1 MSDAEDRTIPA
12 TPRRR
17 LLARREGMIPPA
29 ALPAWGASVAVT
41 ILLFPAW
48 WRTTAAAA
56 VTLVRAA
63 GAAGPA
69 PDVRAFLPLL
79 LPTAALVLAAGG
91 VAIGVRVLVD
101 GAGFSAARA
110 LPDLRRVGILSGSRR
125 ILSAATLRRCLAG
138 ALWLAL
144 PSAVAS
150 RSAAALAELVAAS
163 VATLPD
169 GGAAGGLVSHGAT
182 VVPQAFALLLP
193 TLAAAAVVGVLR
205 FLLLR
210 RDAERRIRMTP
221 DEVREE
227 TRDQG
232 APAFGRHRRAPSTAA
247 EASAPVGQVVAGGA

>member
-48 WRTTAAAA
+48 WRRTAVAA
-56 VTLVRAA
+56 VSLVRAA
-63 GAAGPA
+63 GDPGTRLDGWSLIP
-69 PDVRAFLPLL
+69 VL
-79 LPTAALVLAAGG
+79 LPTLALVLAAAA

-101 GAGFSAARA
+101 GGGFSAGRV
-110 LPDLRRVGILSGSRR
+110 LPDLRRVGPLVGLRR
-125 ILSAATLRRCLAG
+125 ILSAATLRRCVAG
-138 ALWLAL
+138 ALWLGVPL
-144 PSAVAS
+144 AVAS
-150 RSAAALAELVAAS
+150 RSAPGLSDLVARCVAS
-163 VATLPD
+163 LPE
-169 GGAAGGLVSHGAT
+169 GGAGGALVDHGAA

-193 TLAAAAVVGVLR
+193 TLAAAAAVGVAR

-221 DEVREE
+221 EEVREE

-232 APAFGRHRRAPSTAA
+232 SPAGRRHGRAPSAAA
-247 EASAPVGQVVAGGA
+247 EASASVGQVAAGGA